1 MKKPR
6 LRISAINCNSMNV
19 STLGTKNSRTY
30 LKVEGITGK
39 KSDVILM
46 SDLRLKDK
54 GEDIKK
60 LMGMTRNGSY
70 KLYFNSSKESRG
82 VGIAIKRN
90 IKHEIVNRYVGEGDE
105 NVLLLDIMI
114 KENRLTLGVVY
125 GPNNTNVEFF
135 NNIERRIN
143 LWGNKCIIGGDFN
156 TVISQ
161 VNGNLNLDREGEG
174 RIPNIQNSR
183 VINRWIDENFLVD
196 PFRVLYPEQKEILYL
211 SFRRNVEEGI
221 RRFNKA
227 RLDFF
232 LISPELI
239 DWVGNVKY
247 EERLGSDFDHKE
259 VTMQLGDVK
268 RIGKITIG
276 DGILEDPIVEDISCW
291 AVYDSIANHLLVK
304 DNDLVN
310 NLVQV
315 KILTVG
321 KELIN
326 RREIIHGSSQ
336 EISELRD
343 INVNNI
349 QVVRDRL
356 PDIDEL
362 LGRDFHVTIVDS
374 MKLL

>member
-1 MKKPR
+1 MTMKKPR
-6 LRISAINCNSMNV
+6 LRISAINGNSMNV

-105 NVLLLDIMI
+105 NLLLLDITI

-161 VNGNLNLDREGEG
+161 VNGNQNLDREGEG

-183 VINRWIDENFLVD
+183 VINR
-196 PFRVLYPEQKEILYL
+196 
-211 SFRRNVEEGI
+211 
-221 RRFNKA
+221 
-227 RLDFF
+227 
-232 LISPELI
+232 
-239 DWVGNVKY
+239 
-247 EERLGSDFDHKE
+247 
-259 VTMQLGDVK
+259 
-268 RIGKITIG
+268 
-276 DGILEDPIVEDISCW
+276 
-291 AVYDSIANHLLVK
+291 
-304 DNDLVN
+304 
-310 NLVQV
+310 
-315 KILTVG
+315 
-321 KELIN
+321 
-326 RREIIHGSSQ
+326 
-336 EISELRD
+336 
-343 INVNNI
+343 
-349 QVVRDRL
+349 
-356 PDIDEL
+356 
-362 LGRDFHVTIVDS
+362 
-374 MKLL
+374 